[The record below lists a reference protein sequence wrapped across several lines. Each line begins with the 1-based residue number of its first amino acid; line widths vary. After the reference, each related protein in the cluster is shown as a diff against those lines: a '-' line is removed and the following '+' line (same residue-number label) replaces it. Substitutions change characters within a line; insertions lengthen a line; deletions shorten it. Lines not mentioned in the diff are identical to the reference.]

1 MSLICRILNKPYDVF
16 GTFYSEEYIFSG
28 QVKQIANLICSCS
41 IWIHKAYANVT
52 SEQKPLMSRLFR
64 FMNVNASFIR
74 TLLVA
79 KCKSDLPPASSIP
92 GVSSVSR
99 EIIENNSRSNIFRL
113 VFLYSKSF

>member
-1 MSLICRILNKPYDVF
+1 MSLICRILNKPFDVF

-52 SEQKPLMSRLFR
+52 SEQKPLMSLLFR

-79 KCKSDLPPASSIP
+79 KCKSDISDLPGTSQVSSI
-92 GVSSVSR
+92 SR
-99 EIIENNSRSNIFRL
+99 ESAGGPSCKMF
-113 VFLYSKSF
+113 K